1 MHKYQASTRR
11 VSRRPE
17 PAWAIAELFPYQG
30 MWDEEDY
37 LALETNRL
45 VEFSNGRI
53 EVLPMPTM
61 LHQLIVIYLHE
72 VLKAYV
78 VARKA
83 GTVLLATFRIRLGPS
98 LFREPDVMFMLKE
111 HVERMGN
118 EFWNGADLVMEVVS
132 GGKEDRRRDL
142 VVKRRE
148 YAKARIPEYWIVD
161 PLKETITV
169 LRLSGARYVVHGVF
183 AKGQVATSQLLTGFQ
198 VDVRAALEQLA
209 AASKPRKPKRKK
221 PQ

>member
-11 VSRRPE
+11 VSRQPE

-45 VEFSNGRI
+45 VEFSDGRI

-61 LHQLIVIYLHE
+61 LHQLIMIYLHE

-78 VARKA
+78 VAHKA
-83 GTVLLATFRIRLGPS
+83 GTALLAAFRIRLGPS
-98 LFREPDVMFMLKE
+98 LFREPDVLFMLKE
-111 HVERMGN
+111 HAERIGN
-118 EFWNGADLVMEVVS
+118 EYWDGADLVMEVVS
-132 GGKEDRRRDL
+132 GGKENRRRDL

-148 YAKARIPEYWIVD
+148 YAKARIPEYWIAD

-169 LRLSGARYVVHGVF
+169 LRLSGQRYVVHGVF
-183 AKGQVATSQLLTGFQ
+183 RKGQAARSHLLNGFEVDVATALQLSN
-198 VDVRAALEQLA
+198 A
-209 AASKPRKPKRKK
+209 AAPARPKPRKRS
-221 PQ
+221 